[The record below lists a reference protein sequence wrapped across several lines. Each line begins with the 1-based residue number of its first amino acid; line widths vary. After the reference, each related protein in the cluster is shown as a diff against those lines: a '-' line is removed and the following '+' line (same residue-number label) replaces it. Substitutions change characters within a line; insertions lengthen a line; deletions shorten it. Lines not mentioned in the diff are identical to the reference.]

1 MAGARRWAIW
11 TSCCGPANETHAAL
25 RGARKP
31 YHPLHADW
39 SNSRMTER
47 YVVFSHGKDSEPW
60 GSKIAAMAEIAREEG
75 FHVESVD
82 YRGIDDPQARVTR
95 LLAFCKD
102 LRGSLV
108 LVGSSMGGY
117 VSVAG
122 SSLLQARG
130 MFLLAPALYM
140 PGYEKFSPR
149 PAHCPTTIV
158 HGWRDEVIP
167 VDNSIRFAKEQK
179 ATLHVLDSD
188 HRLLDQIRAINHFF
202 AYFLFQIDEFL

>member
-1 MAGARRWAIW
+1 M
-11 TSCCGPANETHAAL
+11 
-25 RGARKP
+25 RGNQGRQ
-31 YHPLHADW
+31 
-39 SNSRMTER
+39 MTDR
-47 YVVFSHGKDSEPW
+47 YVVFSHGKESGPW

-75 FHVESVD
+75 FTVESVD
-82 YRGIDDPQARVTR
+82 YAGIDDPASRVTR

-117 VSVAG
+117 VSAAG

-130 MFLLAPALYM
+130 LFLLAPALYM
-140 PGYEKFSPR
+140 PGYEKISPK
-149 PAHCPTTIV
+149 PANCPTTIV
-158 HGWRDEVIP
+158 HGWHDDVIP
-167 VDNSIRFAKEQK
+167 VENSIRFAREQK

-202 AYFLFQIDEFL
+202 AYFLFTVDELQ

>member
-1 MAGARRWAIW
+1 MG
-11 TSCCGPANETHAAL
+11 
-25 RGARKP
+25 RG
-31 YHPLHADW
+31 
-39 SNSRMTER
+39 MTER

-60 GSKIAAMAEIAREEG
+60 GNKIAAMAEIAREEG
-75 FHVESVD
+75 FQVESVD
-82 YRGIDDPQARVTR
+82 YRGIEKPEDRVTR

-140 PGYEKFSPR
+140 PGYEKFSRGRPR
-149 PAHCPTTIV
+149 VPPRSSTAGATRSSPSTTASASPASKRRRCTCSIPTTSCST
-158 HGWRDEVIP
+158 RSAP
-167 VDNSIRFAKEQK
+167 SITSSHTSSSRSTSSCSGQRGHSGFRPPGGEIQN
-179 ATLHVLDSD
+179 VP
-188 HRLLDQIRAINHFF
+188 
-202 AYFLFQIDEFL
+202 

>member
-1 MAGARRWAIW
+1 M
-11 TSCCGPANETHAAL
+11 P
-25 RGARKP
+25 
-31 YHPLHADW
+31 D
-39 SNSRMTER
+39 R

-60 GSKIAAMAEIAREEG
+60 GSKIAAMAEIAREDG

-82 YRGIDDPQARVTR
+82 YRGIDDPHARVTR

-102 LRGSLV
+102 LRGQLV
-108 LVGSSMGGY
+108 LVGSSMGGW

-149 PAHCPTTIV
+149 PANCPTTIV

-167 VDNSIRFAKEQK
+167 VDNSIRFAREQK
-179 ATLHVLDSD
+179 ATLHVVDSD
-188 HRLLDQIRAINHFF
+188 HRMLDQIRAIKHYF
-202 AYFLFQIDEFL
+202 AYFLYELDGQQ

>member
-1 MAGARRWAIW
+1 VQRWAIW
-11 TSCCGPANETHAAL
+11 TSCCGRANETQAAFC
-25 RGARKP
+25 GARKS
-31 YHPLHADW
+31 YHERHADW
-39 SNSRMTER
+39 SISRMTER

-188 HRLLDQIRAINHFF
+188 HQLLDQIRAINHFF

>member
-1 MAGARRWAIW
+1 MRASG
-11 TSCCGPANETHAAL
+11 ET
-25 RGARKP
+25 RGMGIE
-31 YHPLHADW
+31 
-39 SNSRMTER
+39 MTDR
-47 YVVFSHGKDSEPW
+47 YVVFSHGRDSEPW

-75 FHVESVD
+75 YTVESVD
-82 YRGIDDPQARVTR
+82 YRGIDDPHARMSR

-108 LVGSSMGGY
+108 LVGSSLGGY

-140 PGYEKFSPR
+140 PGYETFSPR
-149 PAHCPTTIV
+149 PANCPTTIV
-158 HGWRDEVIP
+158 HGWRDDVIP
-167 VDNSIRFAKEQK
+167 VENSFRFAREQK

-188 HRLLDQIRAINHFF
+188 HRLLDQIRAINHYF
-202 AYFLFQIDEFL
+202 AYFLFSIDELGK

>member
-1 MAGARRWAIW
+1 MSEA
-11 TSCCGPANETHAAL
+11 
-25 RGARKP
+25 
-31 YHPLHADW
+31 
-39 SNSRMTER
+39 
-47 YVVFSHGKDSEPW
+47 YVVFSHGQESGPW
-60 GSKIAAMAEIAREEG
+60 GSKIAAMSEIARAEG
-75 FHVESVD
+75 FEIESVD
-82 YRGIDDPQARVTR
+82 YQGIDDPQDRVTR

-108 LVGSSMGGY
+108 LVGSSMGGW

-149 PAHCPTTIV
+149 PAKCQTTIV
-158 HGWRDEVIP
+158 HGWRDDVVP
-167 VDNSIRFAKEQK
+167 VENSIRFAHEQQ

-188 HRLLDQIRAINHFF
+188 HGLLDQIRAINHFF
-202 AYFLFQIDEFL
+202 SYFLFTLDEMH

>member
-1 MAGARRWAIW
+1 
-11 TSCCGPANETHAAL
+11 
-25 RGARKP
+25 
-31 YHPLHADW
+31 
-39 SNSRMTER
+39 MTER

-102 LRGSLV
+102 LRGSL
-108 LVGSSMGGY
+108 
-117 VSVAG
+117 
-122 SSLLQARG
+122 LQARG

-140 PGYEKFSPR
+140 PGYEKISPR

-158 HGWRDEVIP
+158 HGWRDDVIP

-188 HRLLDQIRAINHFF
+188 HGLLDQIRAINHFF

>member
-1 MAGARRWAIW
+1 M
-11 TSCCGPANETHAAL
+11 
-25 RGARKP
+25 
-31 YHPLHADW
+31 
-39 SNSRMTER
+39 RMTDR

-75 FHVESVD
+75 FIVESVD
-82 YRGIDDPQARVTR
+82 YRGIDDPKERVTR

-117 VSVAG
+117 VSRWR
-122 SSLLQARG
+122 ARPCCRR
-130 MFLLAPALYM
+130 AACSCWHPPLYM

-149 PAHCPTTIV
+149 PAACPTTII

-167 VDNSIRFAKEQK
+167 VDNSIRFAREHK
-179 ATLHVLDSD
+179 ATLHILDSD
-188 HRLLDQIRAINHFF
+188 HRLLDQIRMINHLF
-202 AYFLFQIDEFL
+202 AYFLFSIDEFL

>member
-1 MAGARRWAIW
+1 
-11 TSCCGPANETHAAL
+11 
-25 RGARKP
+25 
-31 YHPLHADW
+31 
-39 SNSRMTER
+39 MTER

-82 YRGIDDPQARVTR
+82 YRGIEDPQARVTR

-130 MFLLAPALYM
+130 MSHAETAIAFKAAFAIV
-140 PGYEKFSPR
+140 GRQSAERDRESRIGIFHR
-149 PAHCPTTIV
+149 P
-158 HGWRDEVIP
+158 
-167 VDNSIRFAKEQK
+167 
-179 ATLHVLDSD
+179 
-188 HRLLDQIRAINHFF
+188 
-202 AYFLFQIDEFL
+202 

>member
-1 MAGARRWAIW
+1 
-11 TSCCGPANETHAAL
+11 
-25 RGARKP
+25 
-31 YHPLHADW
+31 
-39 SNSRMTER
+39 MTER

-75 FHVESVD
+75 FQVESVD
-82 YRGIDDPQARVTR
+82 YRGIEDPQARVTR

-179 ATLHVLDSD
+179 ATLHVVDSD
-188 HRLLDQIRAINHFF
+188 HQLLDQIRAINHFF
-202 AYFLFQIDEFL
+202 AYFLFQIDEFH

>member
-1 MAGARRWAIW
+1 MRSDHASNVARRGSDENCCAIPQ
-11 TSCCGPANETHAAL
+11 PAWRYDGGGTNWGVSMAV
-25 RGARKP
+25 
-31 YHPLHADW
+31 
-39 SNSRMTER
+39 ER

-60 GSKIAAMAEIAREEG
+60 GSKIAAMAEIARDEG

-102 LRGSLV
+102 LRGQLV

-149 PAHCPTTIV
+149 PAMCPTTIV
-158 HGWRDEVIP
+158 HGWRDEAIP
-167 VDNSIRFAKEQK
+167 VDNSIRFAREQK
-179 ATLHVLDSD
+179 ATLHIVDSD
-188 HRLLDQIRAINHFF
+188 HRMLDQIRAINHFF
-202 AYFLFQIDEFL
+202 AYFLYAIDEIH

>member
-1 MAGARRWAIW
+1 MA
-11 TSCCGPANETHAAL
+11 
-25 RGARKP
+25 
-31 YHPLHADW
+31 
-39 SNSRMTER
+39 ER
-47 YVVFSHGKDSEPW
+47 FVVFSHGQDSEPW
-60 GSKIAAMAEIAREEG
+60 GGKIAAMAEIAREEG

-82 YRGIDDPQARVTR
+82 YRGIDRPEDRVTR

-149 PAHCPTTIV
+149 PAGCPTTIV

-167 VDNSIRFAKEQK
+167 VDTSYRYAREHK

-188 HRLLDQIRAINHFF
+188 HRLLDQIRAINHYF
-202 AYFLFQIDEFL
+202 AYFLFTIDEFL

>member
-1 MAGARRWAIW
+1 MAV
-11 TSCCGPANETHAAL
+11 
-25 RGARKP
+25 
-31 YHPLHADW
+31 
-39 SNSRMTER
+39 ER

-60 GSKIAAMAEIAREEG
+60 GSKIAAMAEIARDEG

-102 LRGSLV
+102 LRGQLV

-149 PAHCPTTIV
+149 PAMCPTTIV
-158 HGWRDEVIP
+158 HGWRDDVIP
-167 VDNSIRFAKEQK
+167 VDNSIRFAREQK
-179 ATLHVLDSD
+179 ATLHVVDSD
-188 HRLLDQIRAINHFF
+188 HRLLDQIRAINHYF
-202 AYFLFQIDEFL
+202 AYFLYAIDEYH

>member
-1 MAGARRWAIW
+1 
-11 TSCCGPANETHAAL
+11 
-25 RGARKP
+25 
-31 YHPLHADW
+31 
-39 SNSRMTER
+39 MTER

-140 PGYEKFSPR
+140 PGYDKISPR
-149 PAHCPTTIV
+149 PAHCPTTVV
-158 HGWRDEVIP
+158 HGWRDDVIP

-188 HRLLDQIRAINHFF
+188 HGLLDQIRAINHFF

>member
-1 MAGARRWAIW
+1 MA
-11 TSCCGPANETHAAL
+11 
-25 RGARKP
+25 
-31 YHPLHADW
+31 
-39 SNSRMTER
+39 ER

-60 GSKIAAMAEIAREEG
+60 GNKIAAMAEIAREEG
-75 FHVESVD
+75 FQVESVD

-140 PGYEKFSPR
+140 PGYEKISPR

-158 HGWRDEVIP
+158 HGWRDEVVP
-167 VDNSIRFAKEQK
+167 VDHSVRYARQHQ
-179 ATLHVLDSD
+179 ATLHILDTD
-188 HRLLDQIRAINHFF
+188 HRMHDRIAQINYLFE
-202 AYFLFQIDEFL
+202 YFLVSLDKLS

>member
-1 MAGARRWAIW
+1 MA
-11 TSCCGPANETHAAL
+11 
-25 RGARKP
+25 
-31 YHPLHADW
+31 
-39 SNSRMTER
+39 ER

-60 GSKIAAMAEIAREEG
+60 GNKIAAMAEIAREEG
-75 FHVESVD
+75 FVVESVD
-82 YRGIDDPQARVTR
+82 YRGIDDPKERVTR
-95 LLAFCKD
+95 LLSFCKD

-117 VSVAG
+117 VSAAS

-149 PAHCPTTIV
+149 PAACPTTIV

-167 VDNSIRFAKEQK
+167 VDNSVRFAREQK
-179 ATLHVLDSD
+179 ATLHILDSD
-188 HRLLDQIRAINHFF
+188 HRLLDQIRMINHLF
-202 AYFLFQIDEFL
+202 AYFLFSVDEFL

>member
-1 MAGARRWAIW
+1 M
-11 TSCCGPANETHAAL
+11 P
-25 RGARKP
+25 
-31 YHPLHADW
+31 
-39 SNSRMTER
+39 ER

-75 FHVESVD
+75 FVVESVD
-82 YRGIDDPQARVTR
+82 YRGIDDPRDRVTR
-95 LLAFCKD
+95 LLSFCKD

-117 VSVAG
+117 VTVAA

-140 PGYEKFSPR
+140 PGFEKFSPR
-149 PAHCPTTIV
+149 PAVCPTTII

-167 VDNSIRFAKEQK
+167 VDNSYRFAREQK
-179 ATLHVLDSD
+179 ATLHVVDSD
-188 HRLLDQIRAINHFF
+188 HGLLDQIRPINHYFT
-202 AYFLFQIDEFL
+202 YFLFSVEEFL

>member
-1 MAGARRWAIW
+1 
-11 TSCCGPANETHAAL
+11 
-25 RGARKP
+25 
-31 YHPLHADW
+31 
-39 SNSRMTER
+39 MTER

-75 FHVESVD
+75 FVVESVD
-82 YRGIDDPQARVTR
+82 YRGIDDPKERVTR

-149 PAHCPTTIV
+149 PAACPTTII
-158 HGWRDEVIP
+158 HGWRDDVIP
-167 VDNSIRFAKEQK
+167 VDNSVRFAREQK
-179 ATLHVLDSD
+179 ATLHMVDSD
-188 HRLLDQIRAINHFF
+188 HGLLDQIRMINHCSRTSCSRSTNFSDAGQRF
-202 AYFLFQIDEFL
+202 SRIAVAAMRSMRPGAISFIQRASCRGPR

>member
-1 MAGARRWAIW
+1 MA
-11 TSCCGPANETHAAL
+11 
-25 RGARKP
+25 
-31 YHPLHADW
+31 
-39 SNSRMTER
+39 ER

-60 GSKIAAMAEIAREEG
+60 GGKIAAMAEIAREEG

-82 YRGIDDPQARVTR
+82 YRGIDRPEDRVTR

-130 MFLLAPALYM
+130 MFLLAPALA
-140 PGYEKFSPR
+140 G
-149 PAHCPTTIV
+149 T
-158 HGWRDEVIP
+158 
-167 VDNSIRFAKEQK
+167 
-179 ATLHVLDSD
+179 
-188 HRLLDQIRAINHFF
+188 
-202 AYFLFQIDEFL
+202 